1 MKIEPMAKGHIA
13 GIAALERACF
23 HAPWSE
29 NALREELGNESNLF
43 FTAVQDGEVVGY
55 LGCQTVLDE
64 GYITNVA
71 VAPGHRRQGIA
82 SALLVA
88 LQRGAA
94 EKNLS
99 FLTLEVRV
107 SNEAAIALYE
117 GFGYVPVGKRKNFY
131 TDPTEDALLMTC
143 YFNEQTE

>member
-1 MKIEPMAKGHIA
+1 MKIEPMADCHIA

-29 NALREELGNESNLF
+29 NALREELGNQSNLF
-43 FTAVQDGEVVGY
+43 FAAIQEGEVIGY

-71 VAPGHRRQGIA
+71 VAPNHRRKGIA
-82 SALLVA
+82 SALLAA
-88 LQRGAA
+88 LQRGAI
-94 EKNLS
+94 EKKLS

-107 SNEAAIALYE
+107 SNEPAIALYE

-131 TDPTEDALLMTC
+131 TDPAEDALLMTC
-143 YFNEQTE
+143 YFNE